1 MAEAYGWPANL
12 TEQETLA
19 RLVALNAERADEER
33 RGIVRWLRPEFQA
46 PGATGGGAMEQEDFA
61 GEGSQAPAD
70 EATPATGKAKGRGKG
85 KPGPGGRRDPARD
98 LQIRLADWPA
108 TLAEQAIAVRSPLSD
123 ATGPATPADLARAF
137 AKVHAPKVEAILRTL
152 TALGQA
158 RRTDAG
164 GYVATG

>member
-1 MAEAYGWPANL
+1 
-12 TEQETLA
+12 
-19 RLVALNAERADEER
+19 
-33 RGIVRWLRPEFQA
+33 
-46 PGATGGGAMEQEDFA
+46 MEQEDFA

-70 EATPATGKAKGRGKG
+70 EATIPAGKA

-108 TLAEQAIAVRSPLSD
+108 TLAEQAIAVRSALSD

-137 AKVHAPKVEAILRTL
+137 AKVRAPKVEAILRTL

-164 GYVATG
+164 GYVATA